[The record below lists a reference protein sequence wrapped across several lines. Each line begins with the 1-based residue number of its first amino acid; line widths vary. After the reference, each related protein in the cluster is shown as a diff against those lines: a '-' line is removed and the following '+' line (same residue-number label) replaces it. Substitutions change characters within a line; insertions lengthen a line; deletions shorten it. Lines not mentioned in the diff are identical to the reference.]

1 MPTSAS
7 QHDDNDSADK
17 LGNPLPRE
25 FPRER
30 RIAVLLQKKTKSM
43 ALLSGRGESR
53 RASIGSNAL
62 RRPLKIR
69 SRLINGGGPRLAVF
83 RILVSNI
90 IAPSSTGPR
99 PWSLWTHPKLQGVFE
114 RKLHC
119 PLPPWTEALSL
130 VNAFF
135 EQDHMALRIFHP
147 PAFIA
152 LLGQQYSGESGKSPA
167 WWTAFNAV
175 LAISHRRRVEE
186 GTSTDKELMWSYAAN
201 ALDTVLDIL
210 LRATQLMSVQA
221 LLTLAWFFLGTPNPQ
236 PSFMLVANAI
246 RLAHSIG
253 LHRKNCGTS
262 LSPLERATRINVFW
276 LAFSLDRELSLR
288 TGRPPAQD
296 FGDFD
301 VDLPDLQLQP
311 DLSSSISRDASSNV
325 FLAGTRLAVIQA
337 KLYSEIYLSEG
348 LQPADIRRKTT
359 DLHRDLEDW
368 SSSFGL
374 CPNLQ
379 RHPELTKQAAIL
391 RLNYTYYHTVILV
404 HRAQSDVEWRRSSTL
419 EGSRKS
425 SNQSIERSLQ
435 AARSILKI
443 GSFVPETWTSFRWDV
458 IPINVTAI
466 IVLSL
471 YLRRRPGV
479 STAADDLDLIL
490 DGVMRLVSLEHQE
503 TESYLRPVTA
513 ACQGV
518 YTAAIK
524 AVRTHHIEAFEIDDR
539 DPEHPVTV
547 SAGSEAVPESQV
559 SSLGNALQ
567 TTPRAAS
574 PFRIEPD
581 PELGT
586 NPQNPLVD
594 TNYISWDQTM
604 TDREIVP
611 WEFEYLLGDNSF
623 DPLG

>member
-7 QHDDNDSADK
+7 QHDDNVSANKLANPPPRAFPQERQTAALVQRGMRPKDVLSSKRGDFRPKGAQVRGHRSSSAISLLRAQPVPVELPSAREKTARPDSEA
-17 LGNPLPRE
+17 G
-25 FPRER
+25 
-30 RIAVLLQKKTKSM
+30 
-43 ALLSGRGESR
+43 
-53 RASIGSNAL
+53 
-62 RRPLKIR
+62 
-69 SRLINGGGPRLAVF
+69 
-83 RILVSNI
+83 
-90 IAPSSTGPR
+90 

-130 VNAFF
+130 VNTFF
-135 EQDHMALRIFHP
+135 EQDHMALPIFHP

-175 LAISHRRRVEE
+175 LAVSHRRRVEQ

-262 LSPLERATRINVFW
+262 LSLLERTTRINVFW

-301 VDLPDLQLQP
+301 VDLPDLQSQP
-311 DLSSSISRDASSNV
+311 DFSNSSFVPASSKV
-325 FLAGTRLAVIQA
+325 FSAGTRLAVIQA

-348 LQPADIRRKTT
+348 LEPVDIKRKTT
-359 DLHRDLEDW
+359 DLHRDLEEW
-368 SSSFGL
+368 RLSFAL

-379 RHPELTKQAAIL
+379 RYPELTKQASVL

-404 HRAQSDVEWRRSSTL
+404 HRAQSDVEWRRSSNC
-419 EGSRKS
+419 EGPRTPS
-425 SNQSIERSLQ
+425 SKSIERSLE

-443 GSFVPETWTSFRWDV
+443 ASFVPGSWRSFLWDV

-471 YLRRRPGV
+471 HLRRRPGV
-479 STAADDLDLIL
+479 FTATDDLDLIC
-490 DGVMRLVSLEHQE
+490 DGVRRLMSLEHEE
-503 TESYLRPVTA
+503 TESYLRPVTK
-513 ACQGV
+513 ACLGV
-518 YTAAIK
+518 YNAAIK
-524 AVRTHHIEAFEIDDR
+524 AVRLHVIGTAENLDIDSERPVTGVNGIEADLER
-539 DPEHPVTV
+539 RN
-547 SAGSEAVPESQV
+547 
-559 SSLGNALQ
+559 SSLRDTLQ
-567 TTPRAAS
+567 TTPRATS
-574 PFRIEPD
+574 PFSFEPEPD
-581 PELGT
+581 LVT
-586 NPQNPLVD
+586 NAQTPLVD
-594 TNYISWDQTM
+594 TNFISWDQTM

>member
-1 MPTSAS
+1 MPMSAS
-7 QHDDNDSADK
+7 LHDDNDSANK
-17 LGNPLPRE
+17 LANPLPRA
-25 FPRER
+25 FPQGRRSAALVQRGMRPENVLSSKRGDFRPKGAQVRGHRSSSAISLLRAQPVPVELPSARE
-30 RIAVLLQKKTKSM
+30 KT
-43 ALLSGRGESR
+43 A
-53 RASIGSNAL
+53 
-62 RRPLKIR
+62 RPD
-69 SRLINGGGPRLAVF
+69 SEAG
-83 RILVSNI
+83 
-90 IAPSSTGPR
+90 

-135 EQDHMALRIFHP
+135 EQDHMALPIFHP

-152 LLGQQYSGESGKSPA
+152 LLGQQYSEESEKRPA

-186 GTSTDKELMWSYAAN
+186 GASTDKELMWSYAAN

-311 DLSSSISRDASSNV
+311 DFTNSSSMPASSKV
-325 FLAGTRLAVIQA
+325 FSAGTRLAVIQA

-348 LQPADIRRKTT
+348 LEPVDIKRKTT
-359 DLHRDLEDW
+359 DLHRDLEEW
-368 SSSFGL
+368 RLSFAL
-374 CPNLQ
+374 CLNLQ
-379 RHPELTKQAAIL
+379 RYPELTKQASVL

-404 HRAQSDVEWRRSSTL
+404 HRAQSDMEWRRSSNP
-419 EGSRKS
+419 EGPRTPS
-425 SNQSIERSLQ
+425 SKSIERSLE

-443 GSFVPETWTSFRWDV
+443 ASFVPGTWKSFLWDV

-471 YLRRRPGV
+471 HLRRRPGA
-479 STAADDLDLIL
+479 STAIDDLDLICE
-490 DGVMRLVSLEHQE
+490 GVRRLMSLEHEE
-503 TESYLRPVTA
+503 TESYLRPVTT
-513 ACQGV
+513 ACLGV
-518 YTAAIK
+518 YNAAIK
-524 AVRTHHIEAFEIDDR
+524 AVRLHVNGPAENLDIE
-539 DPEHPVTV
+539 PERSVTV
-547 SAGSEAVPESQV
+547 LNGTEADSERRTT
-559 SSLGNALQ
+559 SLRNSCQ
-567 TTPRAAS
+567 TTPRRATS
-574 PFRIEPD
+574 PFRFEPEPD
-581 PELGT
+581 LVT
-586 NPQNPLVD
+586 NAQPPVLD
-594 TNYISWDQTM
+594 TNFISWDQTM

-623 DPLG
+623 DSLG

>member
-7 QHDDNDSADK
+7 QHDDNVSAIK
-17 LGNPLPRE
+17 LANPLPRV
-25 FPRER
+25 FLQER
-30 RIAVLLQKKTKSM
+30 QIAALVQRGMRQKD
-43 ALLSGRGESR
+43 LLSSKRGDFLPKGAQVRGRRSSSAISLL
-53 RASIGSNAL
+53 RAQPVPVELPSA
-62 RRPLKIR
+62 REKTARPD
-69 SRLINGGGPRLAVF
+69 SEAG
-83 RILVSNI
+83 
-90 IAPSSTGPR
+90 

-114 RKLHC
+114 RKLHR

-135 EQDHMALRIFHP
+135 EQDHMALPIFHP

-152 LLGQQYSGESGKSPA
+152 LLGQQYSEESERSPA

-221 LLTLAWFFLGTPNPQ
+221 LLTLAWLFLGTPNPQ

-253 LHRKNCGTS
+253 LHRKNCSSS

-301 VDLPDLQLQP
+301 VDLPDLQSQP
-311 DLSSSISRDASSNV
+311 DFRNSSFMPASSKV
-325 FLAGTRLAVIQA
+325 FSAGTRLAVIQA
-337 KLYSEIYLSEG
+337 KLYSDIYLSGG
-348 LQPADIRRKTT
+348 LQLVDIKRKTT
-359 DLHRDLEDW
+359 DLHRDLEEW
-368 SSSFGL
+368 L
-374 CPNLQ
+374 
-379 RHPELTKQAAIL
+379 L

-404 HRAQSDVEWRRSSTL
+404 HRAQSDVDWKRSGNSESPRTL
-419 EGSRKS
+419 S
-425 SNQSIERSLQ
+425 SKSIERSLE

-443 GSFVPETWTSFRWDV
+443 ASLVPGTWKSFLWDV
-458 IPINVTAI
+458 IPINVTAV

-471 YLRRRPGV
+471 HLRRRPGV
-479 STAADDLDLIL
+479 STATDDLDLIC
-490 DGVMRLVSLEHQE
+490 DGVRRLMSLEHEE
-503 TESYLRPVTA
+503 TESYLRPVTT
-513 ACQGV
+513 ACLGV
-518 YTAAIK
+518 YNAAIK
-524 AVRTHHIEAFEIDDR
+524 AVRSHMTGTAENLDI
-539 DPEHPVTV
+539 DPERPVTGV
-547 SAGSEAVPESQV
+547 NGTEADSERRN
-559 SSLGNALQ
+559 SSLRNSLQ
-567 TTPRAAS
+567 TTPRATS
-574 PFRIEPD
+574 PFRFE
-581 PELGT
+581 PELDLVT
-586 NPQNPLVD
+586 NAQTPLVD
-594 TNYISWDQTM
+594 TNFISWDQTM

>member
-1 MPTSAS
+1 MGAGRDLRYFGSSSAISLLRAQPVPVELPTAREKTARP
-7 QHDDNDSADK
+7 DSEA
-17 LGNPLPRE
+17 G
-25 FPRER
+25 
-30 RIAVLLQKKTKSM
+30 
-43 ALLSGRGESR
+43 
-53 RASIGSNAL
+53 
-62 RRPLKIR
+62 
-69 SRLINGGGPRLAVF
+69 
-83 RILVSNI
+83 
-90 IAPSSTGPR
+90 

-135 EQDHMALRIFHP
+135 EQDHMALRVFHA

-152 LLGQQYSGESGKSPA
+152 LLGQQYSGESEKSPA

-301 VDLPDLQLQP
+301 VDLPNLQLQP
-311 DLSSSISRDASSNV
+311 DCGNSVSRGASSNV
-325 FLAGTRLAVIQA
+325 FLAGARLAVIQA
-337 KLYSEIYLSEG
+337 KLYSEIYLSEN
-348 LQPADIRRKTT
+348 LQPVDIKRKTA

-368 SSSFGL
+368 RVSFAL

-391 RLNYTYYHTVILV
+391 RLNYTYYHSVILV
-404 HRAQSDVEWRRSSTL
+404 HRAQSDVEWR
-419 EGSRKS
+419 S
-425 SNQSIERSLQ
+425 SNSGGPRTSSSKSIERSLQ
-435 AARSILKI
+435 AARSILRI
-443 GSFVPETWTSFRWDV
+443 GPFVPETWSSFLWDV

-479 STAADDLDLIL
+479 STATEDLDLIC
-490 DGVMRLVSLEHQE
+490 DGVRRLMSLEHEE

-513 ACQGV
+513 ACLGV
-518 YTAAIK
+518 YNAAIK
-524 AVRTHHIEAFEIDDR
+524 AVRLHVIGPAENLDS
-539 DPEHPVTV
+539 DPERPVTDPNGTE
-547 SAGSEAVPESQV
+547 ADSERRT
-559 SSLGNALQ
+559 SSFRNSLQ

-574 PFRIEPD
+574 PFRFEPEPD
-581 PELGT
+581 LST
-586 NPQNPLVD
+586 NAQTSLTDV
-594 TNYISWDQTM
+594 NYNSWDQTM

>member
-7 QHDDNDSADK
+7 QHDDNVSANK
-17 LGNPLPRE
+17 LANPL
-25 FPRER
+25 
-30 RIAVLLQKKTKSM
+30 
-43 ALLSGRGESR
+43 R
-53 RASIGSNAL
+53 RAFLQERQTAAL
-62 RRPLKIR
+62 VQRVMRPKDVLSSKRGDFRPKGAQVRGHR
-69 SRLINGGGPRLAVF
+69 S
-83 RILVSNI
+83 
-90 IAPSSTGPR
+90 SSAISLLRAQPIPVELPNTREKAARPDSEAG

-135 EQDHMALRIFHP
+135 EQDHMALPIFHP

-152 LLGQQYSGESGKSPA
+152 LLGQQYSGESEKSPA

-175 LAISHRRRVEE
+175 LAISHRRRVEQ

-221 LLTLAWFFLGTPNPQ
+221 LLALAWFFLGTPNPQ

-301 VDLPDLQLQP
+301 VDLPDLQSQP
-311 DLSSSISRDASSNV
+311 DFNSSSSMPASSRV
-325 FLAGTRLAVIQA
+325 FSAGTRLAVIQA

-348 LQPADIRRKTT
+348 LEPVDIKRKTT
-359 DLHRDLEDW
+359 DLHQDLEEW
-368 SSSFGL
+368 RLSFAL

-379 RHPELTKQAAIL
+379 RHPELTKQASVL

-404 HRAQSDVEWRRSSTL
+404 HRAQSDMEWRRSSNP
-419 EGSRKS
+419 EDSRTPS
-425 SNQSIERSLQ
+425 SKSIERSLE

-443 GSFVPETWTSFRWDV
+443 ASFVPGTWKSFLWDV

-471 YLRRRPGV
+471 HLRRRPGA
-479 STAADDLDLIL
+479 STATDDLDLIC
-490 DGVMRLVSLEHQE
+490 DGVRRLMSLEHEE
-503 TESYLRPVTA
+503 TESYLRPVTT
-513 ACQGV
+513 ACLGV
-518 YTAAIK
+518 YNAAIK
-524 AVRTHHIEAFEIDDR
+524 AVRLYVIGTAENLDI
-539 DPEHPVTV
+539 DPERPVTCV
-547 SAGSEAVPESQV
+547 NGTEADSERRT
-559 SSLGNALQ
+559 SSLRNSLQ
-567 TTPRAAS
+567 TTPRATS
-574 PFRIEPD
+574 PFRFEPEPD
-581 PELGT
+581 LVT
-586 NPQNPLVD
+586 NAQTPLVD
-594 TNYISWDQTM
+594 TNFISWDQTM